1 MFSTIINYTIK
12 SKWTFFK
19 PKAKPLLLIDGRFDP
34 LKYYLKSDY
43 YNILYRRGEEINFFI
58 ILKCLLQLDFTFK
71 NYILNYIKTTKPRLL
86 VTSIHNYVGF
96 YRLSK
101 LTGIKTMFIQSA
113 IVTKWEICLGTK
125 KLLTLKIRK
134 FYRLYVGI

>member
-71 NYILNYIKTTKPRLL
+71 NYILNYIKK
-86 VTSIHNYVGF
+86 
-96 YRLSK
+96 
-101 LTGIKTMFIQSA
+101 
-113 IVTKWEICLGTK
+113 TK
-125 KLLTLKIRK
+125 KD
-134 FYRLYVGI
+134 Y